1 MKLGMRTD
9 MKLGSGTTALRAL
22 FAAGAVAVALGAS
35 PIPAFA
41 HADPSTTVWQ
51 AGGSN
56 MGECSAYLGGMQ
68 VRDDV
73 NQIIRQHGDVLGIQ
87 NPGELFRVRAQQ
99 PVSLPPA
106 QECLQRSF

>member
-1 MKLGMRTD
+1 MKLGNGPR
-9 MKLGSGTTALRAL
+9 GVRAL
-22 FAAGAVAVALGAS
+22 AVMGALALAVCAS
-35 PIPAFA
+35 PVPVFA
-41 HADPSTTVWQ
+41 QADPGTQVWQ

-73 NQIIRQHGDVLGIQ
+73 NQIIRQNGDKLGIA
-87 NPGELFRVRAQQ
+87 NPGELFHVRAQQ
-99 PVSLPPA
+99 PESLPPA